1 MDQLV
6 GQFVADVCGLGP
18 LVDPAHART
27 TLASILRYNLRPNLY
42 EHFNNMRA
50 FAVAD
55 ESALV
60 MADYP
65 KDRPARPFPYFGEA
79 MTGFEYVAAVG
90 MLYAGMEAEGLRS
103 IRAVRSRY
111 DGARRSPFDEAE
123 CGHHYARAMA
133 SWAAVLAL
141 TGFRWSAVTGTL
153 ELAPRPGRHFW
164 SNGSAWGT
172 FALEKESDRGL
183 RLRFSVTEGEL
194 SLGEARLAGFGSHRL
209 PSRRVLKAGETLDV
223 LIPRSAIPRSSVPPG
238 DEESTV
244 VRAR

>member
-1 MDQLV
+1 M
-6 GQFVADVCGLGP
+6 ADVCGLGP

-27 TLASILRYNLRPNLY
+27 TLRSILRYNLRPSLY

-79 MTGFEYVAAVG
+79 MSGFEYVAAVG
-90 MLYAGMEAEGLRS
+90 MLYAGMETEGLRS

-141 TGFRWSAVTGTL
+141 SGFRWSAVTGTL
-153 ELAPRPGRHFW
+153 ELAARAGRHFW

-172 FALEKESDRGL
+172 FALETDGGQAFRL
-183 RLRFSVTEGEL
+183 RLSVTEGD
-194 SLGEARLAGFGSHRL
+194 LGVDEVHLADFGSHRL
-209 PSRRVLKAGETLDV
+209 PSRRALKAGETLDV
-223 LIPRSAIPRSSVPPG
+223 LIPRSVIPRSSVPPG

>member
-1 MDQLV
+1 
-6 GQFVADVCGLGP
+6 
-18 LVDPAHART
+18 
-27 TLASILRYNLRPNLY
+27 
-42 EHFNNMRA
+42 
-50 FAVAD
+50 
-55 ESALV
+55 
-60 MADYP
+60 
-65 KDRPARPFPYFGEA
+65 
-79 MTGFEYVAAVG
+79 
-90 MLYAGMEAEGLRS
+90 MLYAGMEAEGLRA

-153 ELAPRPGRHFW
+153 ELAPRAGRHFW

-172 FALEKESDRGL
+172 FVLEKDGERAFRL
-183 RLRFSVTEGEL
+183 RLAVTEGEL
-194 SLGEARLAGFGSHRL
+194 AVGEVRLAGAGSHRL
-209 PSRRVLKAGETLDV
+209 PSRRTLKAGETLDV
-223 LIPRSAIPRSSVPPG
+223 LIPRSVIPTSSVPPG